1 MNDINELAKALS
13 LAQIE
18 MNGAFKDAKNPFF
31 KSNYADLKQV
41 MQVFQTYY
49 APKGLAVAQLVSG
62 KCLKTI
68 LMHTSGQSISSE
80 GEIPIAKV
88 NDPQAFGSALTYMRR
103 YTLAA
108 IIGCYQTD
116 DDAELSMGR
125 TEAPK
130 IVSQPII
137 SQPKQTHTITIKPA
151 PKTTEEV
158 IQSSPEFAECNAWAD
173 NIIPPEPKV
182 DTSFNYGANAS
193 REEMANEIKELRK
206 SLNWTPKQLSDFIDN
221 AFQKKST
228 DLTNEEMEV
237 LIDNLTKIGVVT

>member
-49 APKGLAVAQLVSG
+49 APKGLAVAQLVTG

-80 GEIPIAKV
+80 GEIPIAKA

-116 DDAELSMGR
+116 DDAELAMGR
-125 TEAPK
+125 TETPK
-130 IVSQPII
+130 IDSKPITPKPILTPKEHVKVATAQLQGDIDPCII
-137 SQPKQTHTITIKPA
+137 SA
-151 PKTTEEV
+151 DY
-158 IQSSPEFAECNAWAD
+158 NAWVD
-173 NIIPPEPKV
+173 NIIPPPPIV

-193 REEMANEIKELRK
+193 REEMSSEIKELRK
-206 SLNWTPKQLSDFIDN
+206 KLNWTVKQLSDFIDN
-221 AFQKKST
+221 AFQKQSK

-237 LIDNLTKIGVVT
+237 LIDNLSKFEVMS

>member
-80 GEIPIAKV
+80 GEIPIAKP

-116 DDAELSMGR
+116 DDAELAMGR

-130 IVSQPII
+130 IDSKPI
-137 SQPKQTHTITIKPA
+137 TAKP
-151 PKTTEEV
+151 
-158 IQSSPEFAECNAWAD
+158 I
-173 NIIPPEPKV
+173 
-182 DTSFNYGANAS
+182 
-193 REEMANEIKELRK
+193 L
-206 SLNWTPKQLSDFIDN
+206 TPKEPVKIVASVATKFVCIADGSKLVKVLGKDEGAGFSIETG
-221 AFQKKST
+221 KSEPQAT
-228 DLTNEEMEV
+228 RPTAKPP
-237 LIDNLTKIGVVT
+237 TRKPR